1 MYHTSYIIHTQ
12 EYLETDDGVFQETVR
27 GWVPARVCI
36 CFCTYFFTCICSW
49 IMHVFVFLS
58 VFLLLFVIVFPII
71 RLHPTQALERR
82 DPPISLATEMGK
94 PGMVWYGMV
103 SLATEMGKPE
113 SLLPLFK
120 RAHKPTEWSIKE
132 TLS

>member
-94 PGMVWYGMV
+94 P
-103 SLATEMGKPE
+103 E